1 MLIASGRGVAASCR
15 EKGVCLC
22 VLCSER
28 LSLSEMERAQGTE
41 KKFGESILSK
51 SKSPP
56 TPRTGKRLWGKGQ
69 TGEAM

>member
-1 MLIASGRGVAASCR
+1 MLIASGRGVAAGCR

-41 KKFGESILSK
+41 KKFGKSILSK
-51 SKSPP
+51 GKCPP
-56 TPRTGKRLWGKGQ
+56 HPQDW
-69 TGEAM
+69 